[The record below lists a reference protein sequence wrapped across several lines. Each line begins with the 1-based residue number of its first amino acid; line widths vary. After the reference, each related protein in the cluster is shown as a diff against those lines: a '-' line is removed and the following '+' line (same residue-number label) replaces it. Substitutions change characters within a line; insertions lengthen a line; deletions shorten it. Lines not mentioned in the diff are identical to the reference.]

1 MNPSIQEDERR
12 MTRHSMS
19 ADDKWRAVI
28 DRDAA
33 CDGLFVYGVV
43 TTGVY
48 CRPSCPARQPLPEN
62 VRYFDSC
69 EQAHRAGFR
78 PCKRCRPNET
88 ATGDRHAALV
98 ARACRIIETAEQTP
112 TLETLA
118 AAVGLSPHYFHRLF
132 SKITGLTPRA
142 YARAGR
148 GERLRAG
155 VGASRT
161 ITEAIYEAGYTSSSR
176 FYENAGDVLGMSP
189 SARRA
194 GGTGETIR
202 FAVGECS
209 LGCILVAATDRGVCS
224 ISLGDDPD
232 ELLGAFQDEFRN
244 AELVGGDRD
253 FERLVARV
261 VGFVEAPATGL
272 DLPLDIRGT
281 AFQQRVWDA
290 LRRIPPGKT
299 ATYAEIADA
308 IGSPKSV
315 RAVAGACAAN
325 RLAVA
330 IPCHR
335 VIRSD
340 GGLSGYRW
348 GIDRK
353 RALLERE
360 AAGDCPGRR

>member
-1 MNPSIQEDERR
+1 MNPSIQENENR
-12 MTRHSMS
+12 MSRHSLS
-19 ADDKWRAVI
+19 TDDKWRAVSE
-28 DRDAA
+28 RDAA
-33 CDGLFVYGVV
+33 SDGLFVYGVA

-48 CRPSCPARQPLPEN
+48 CRPGCPARRPLRQN
-62 VRYFDSC
+62 VRFFDSG
-69 EQAHRAGFR
+69 EQARRAGFR
-78 PCKRCRPNET
+78 PCKRCRPD
-88 ATGDRHAALV
+88 ADAGDRHAALV
-98 ARACRIIETAEQTP
+98 AQACRIIETAEQPP
-112 TLETLA
+112 TLEALA
-118 AAVGLSPHYFHRLF
+118 AEVGLSPYYFHRLF
-132 SKITGLTPRA
+132 RKITGLTPKA

-148 GERLRAG
+148 EERLRAG

-161 ITEAIYEAGYTSSSR
+161 VTEAIYAAGYNTSSR
-176 FYENAGDVLGMSP
+176 FYENAGDVLGMTP
-189 SARRA
+189 TARRA

-202 FAVGECS
+202 FAIGECA
-209 LGCILVAATDRGVCS
+209 LGCILVAATERGVCC
-224 ISLGDDPD
+224 IALGDEPD
-232 ELLGAFQDEFRN
+232 ELLDTFQDEFRN
-244 AELVGGDRD
+244 AELIGGDRD

-261 VGFVEAPATGL
+261 VAFVEAPGTGL

-290 LRRIPPGKT
+290 LRCIPAGKT
-299 ATYAEIADA
+299 ATYAEIAEA
-308 IGSPKSV
+308 IGSPRSV

-348 GIDRK
+348 GVDRK

-360 AAGDCPGRR
+360 AQG